1 MICAAMK
8 PMKALILAA
17 LLLASLTPMAQAAST
32 QTLFIIQRSINKNE
46 VHYDARLDA
55 EGRLDPPEPVE
66 VYWLMLA
73 EDGRREDLN
82 WVERDEAYGFTIEG
96 IPGEPSYR
104 MTLKAEK
111 NRPIKVYM
119 DEKMARAEIAIDGQP
134 SVLERI
140 YIDTIEEFFR
150 PKVQFVDLF
159 GAIPQSGQQRTE
171 KIIP

>member
-1 MICAAMK
+1 MAKRALTSAAGPDSLPGAFRDRGSAERFARRPTHARGAARIYAAMK

-17 LLLASLTPMAQAAST
+17 LLLAGLAPMAQAAST

-55 EGRLDPPEPVE
+55 EGRLDPSGPVE

-82 WVERDEAYGFTIEG
+82 WVERDEAYGFAIEA
-96 IPGEPSYR
+96 IPGDQSYR

-111 NRPIKVYM
+111 NRPIRVY
-119 DEKMARAEIAIDGQP
+119 
-134 SVLERI
+134 
-140 YIDTIEEFFR
+140 
-150 PKVQFVDLF
+150 
-159 GAIPQSGQQRTE
+159 TE

>member
-1 MICAAMK
+1 
-8 PMKALILAA
+8 MKAMMLAA
-17 LLLASLTPMAQAAST
+17 LLLASLAPMAQAAST

-46 VHYDARLDA
+46 VHYDARLDP
-55 EGRLDPPEPVE
+55 EGKLDPSEPVE

-82 WVERDEAYGFTIEG
+82 WVERDEAYGFTIEAN
-96 IPGEPSYR
+96 PGEQSYR

-140 YIDTIEEFFR
+140 YIDTVEEMFR
-150 PKVQFVDLF
+150 PKVMFVDLF
-159 GAIPQSGQQRTE
+159 GSDPKSGEKRTE